1 MADSLFLI
9 QQERQGYYTAG
20 LQGIAEKFLLTEA
33 EISIIFGN
41 NRNNRNERLMEL
53 TPTAR
58 KFIIHWGEMGERWGI
73 NRTVAQIQGLLY
85 LAPEPLNA
93 EEIAATLSVARSTV
107 SVGLHE
113 LETWSIVRSVHVLG
127 DRTDR
132 FEIKGNVYEMFRF
145 IVDYRKRREVD
156 PTLQMLREAV
166 ADLDASQEDTYT
178 REKMKEMQELFETL
192 DNIYQQAQKIP
203 TKKVVRIAK
212 MGDIVN
218 KLLKLLPD

>member
-1 MADSLFLI
+1 M
-9 QQERQGYYTAG
+9 Q
-20 LQGIAEKFLLTEA
+20 
-33 EISIIFGN
+33 
-41 NRNNRNERLMEL
+41 L
-53 TPTAR
+53 TPTAQ
-58 KFIIHWGEMGERWGI
+58 KFIVHWGEMGERWGI
-73 NRTVAQIQGLLY
+73 NRTVAQIQGLLF

-113 LETWSIVRSVHVLG
+113 LETWSIVRMVHVLG

-132 FEIKGNVYEMFRF
+132 FEVRGDVYEMFRF
-145 IVDYRKRREVD
+145 IVDYRKHREID

-166 ADLDASQEDTYT
+166 AELEASQEDTHT
-178 REKMKEMQELFETL
+178 RKKMSEMQELFETL
-192 DNIYQQAQKIP
+192 DTLYQQAQKIP
-203 TKKVVRIAK
+203 TRKIVRIAK